1 MRKRKTVG
9 FNKEVWYN
17 LTQGGSSM
25 KIKVFLVSMLTL
37 FLVSGCEEKKP
48 SVATT
53 VYAVQYLV
61 ERISGDDVTVSNI
74 TENTMIQRAQI
85 KSNFKEILNNSDVLF
100 YIGGLEPYMD
110 LYEEDIYDT
119 DVNTVDLAVKSAIY
133 KFERYSSTMINGVE
147 AGTESPYYEGE
158 EFNNIDLYEEDPM
171 LWMDPVAMLSMASDI
186 HDYLVELYPQYKDIF
201 DENYDALELDLAR
214 LDADFQ
220 IIADKDM
227 NISFVSM
234 TPSFGNWQKSYG
246 IQVYPVV
253 LSKYGAL
260 PTDAQLKAIKERIKN
275 DHVRYIA
282 VEQNLPEDMQKLQE
296 ELIDELAL
304 IPVELHNLSSI
315 TSDDQNASKDYLTI
329 MYDNLKAL
337 ESIAS

>member
-1 MRKRKTVG
+1 
-9 FNKEVWYN
+9 
-17 LTQGGSSM
+17 M
-25 KIKVFLVSMLTL
+25 KIKLFLVSVLAL
-37 FLVSGCEEKKP
+37 FLVSGCEEKNP
-48 SVATT
+48 SIATT
-53 VYAVQYLV
+53 VYPVQYLV
-61 ERISGDDVTVSNI
+61 ERIGGDDVTVSNI

-85 KSNFKEILNNSDVLF
+85 KSSFQDILKDSDALF

-110 LYEEDIYDT
+110 LYVDDIRDT
-119 DVNTVDLAVKSAIY
+119 GVDMVDLATKSAIY
-133 KFERYSSTMINGVE
+133 KFERYTSTTIDGIT
-147 AGTESPYYEGE
+147 AGTEGPYYEGE
-158 EFNNIDLYEEDPM
+158 EFANLDTYDADPM
-171 LWMDPVAMLSMASDI
+171 LWMDPVAMTSMASDI
-186 HDYLVELYPQYKDIF
+186 RDYLVQKYPQYKDIF

-220 IIADKDM
+220 AIPDGKM

-246 IQVYPVV
+246 IKVYPIT

-260 PTDAQLKAIKERIKN
+260 PTSDQLAAMKKRIKS

-282 VEQNLPEDMQKLQE
+282 IEQNLSEDMEKLQQQ
-296 ELIDELAL
+296 LIDELAL
-304 IPVELHNLSSI
+304 IPVNLNNLSSI
-315 TSDDQNASKDYLTI
+315 SSEDKKASKDYLTI